1 MATGSWRILGI
12 MLLIPELATP
22 PAELGWIDMMID
34 DVDEYWRCVFAQFE
48 VRSSYALGGLA
59 GT

>member
-1 MATGSWRILGI
+1 MATRSRRIVGL
-12 MLLIPELATP
+12 MPLTPELATP
-22 PAELGWIDMMID
+22 PAKLGWIDMMID